1 MKALVVYG
9 SKRGG
14 TQGLAEM
21 LGDGLAEQGLAV
33 TVRSAA
39 DKTRDLA
46 SYDLVVVGGAL
57 YANLWH
63 KDARRFV
70 HRNAGFLRDKPV
82 WLFSSGPLG
91 PEPPEAATIDPTE
104 QVRELMKAVGA
115 RGHRTFGGRLSPE
128 AKGFP
133 ASAMARWRSGDW
145 RDHEDVR
152 LWAKE
157 IVAEMEEPPV
167 EESTDGR

>member
-21 LGDGLAEQGLAV
+21 LGDAFVEQGLEV

-39 DKTRDLA
+39 DRTRDLD
-46 SYDLVVVGGAL
+46 SFDLIVVGGAL
-57 YANLWH
+57 YASTWH

-70 HRNAGFLRDKPV
+70 RRSASSLHGKPL

-91 PEPPEAATIDPTE
+91 EDAAEAATLGPTSGVE
-104 QVRELMKAVGA
+104 DLMKASGA
-115 RGHRTFGGRLSPE
+115 RGHRTFGGRLARD

-133 ASAMARWRSGDW
+133 ASAMAKRLAGDW
-145 RDHEDVR
+145 RDPAEVR

-157 IVAEMEEPPV
+157 ILAEIEG
-167 EESTDGR
+167 S

>member
-14 TQGLAEM
+14 TKGLAEM
-21 LGDGLAEQGLAV
+21 LADALADDGLEV

-39 DKTRDLA
+39 VRTRDVD

-70 HRNAGFLRDKPV
+70 HRSAAVLRTKPV

-91 PEPPEAATIDPTE
+91 EDAVETATIEPVG
-104 QVRELMKAVGA
+104 QVEDLMKSIGA
-115 RGHRTFGGRLSPE
+115 RGHRTFGGRLAPD
-128 AKGFP
+128 AKGLV
-133 ASAMARWRSGDW
+133 AGAMAKKHSGDW
-145 RDHEDVR
+145 RDPEEVR

-157 IVAEMEEPPV
+157 IVSEL
-167 EESTDGR
+167 R